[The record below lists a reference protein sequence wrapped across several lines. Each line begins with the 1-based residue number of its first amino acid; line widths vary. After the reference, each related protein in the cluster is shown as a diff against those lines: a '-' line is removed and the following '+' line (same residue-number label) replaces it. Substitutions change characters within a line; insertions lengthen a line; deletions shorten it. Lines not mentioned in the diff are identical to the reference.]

1 MLYFYLLRGI
11 VMKDKRDLTSG
22 QENLVEEQDKKKPTE
37 NKNLSI
43 EEKQTE
49 NDTIEKQTDKELTSM
64 QDNTKEQA
72 EDKPLSRKAQFLQF
86 LKFLGFSLSAGVIQ
100 LLSFELLYTWTACL
114 PWWPAYLISIV
125 LSVIWNFTFNRHYTF
140 KSASNVPLAMTI
152 VLIYYCMFIPV
163 SVFGGDALEGIG
175 WNGTLVTVLMMVLNF
190 ITEFFWDKYIVFND
204 KLLAKL
210 FKKKMAESKTVTENA
225 KQSANSEVIQSTSS
239 EENMQS
245 AENTPLENGNNDN
258 KYNDTKNFVCKLN
271 D

>member
-1 MLYFYLLRGI
+1 
-11 VMKDKRDLTSG
+11 MKDKRDLTSG

-43 EEKQTE
+43 EEKHTE
-49 NDTIEKQTDKELTSM
+49 NETDKELTIM

-72 EDKPLSRKAQFLQF
+72 EDLPLSRKAQFLQF

-140 KSASNVPLAMTI
+140 KSASNVPLAM
-152 VLIYYCMFIPV
+152 VLVIIYYAAYIPA
-163 SVFGGDALEGIG
+163 SVFGGDALEAIG
-175 WNGTLVTVLMMVLNF
+175 WNGFLVEVIMMVINF

-204 KLLAKL
+204 KIINKLLRKD
-210 FKKKMAESKTVTENA
+210 SKEKT
-225 KQSANSEVIQSTSS
+225 
-239 EENMQS
+239 
-245 AENTPLENGNNDN
+245 DN
-258 KYNDTKNFVCKLN
+258 KTNREN
-271 D
+271 